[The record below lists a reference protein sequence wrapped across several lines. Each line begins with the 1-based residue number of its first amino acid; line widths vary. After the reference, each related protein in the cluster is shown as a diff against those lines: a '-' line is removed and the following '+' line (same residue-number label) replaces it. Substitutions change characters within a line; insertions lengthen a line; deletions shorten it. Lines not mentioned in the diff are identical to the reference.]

1 MFKNSRSTD
10 HSDTHQTGVQIYL
23 KVHELTSTSG
33 DNHSPIRDMLKKQ
46 SLQAIPAGNK
56 SPATYPEINER
67 YFN

>member
-33 DNHSPIRDMLKKQ
+33 DNHSTIRDMLKQ
-46 SLQAIPAGNK
+46 YAYYDFTQGN
-56 SPATYPEINER
+56 TYPAIYQQR
-67 YFN
+67 